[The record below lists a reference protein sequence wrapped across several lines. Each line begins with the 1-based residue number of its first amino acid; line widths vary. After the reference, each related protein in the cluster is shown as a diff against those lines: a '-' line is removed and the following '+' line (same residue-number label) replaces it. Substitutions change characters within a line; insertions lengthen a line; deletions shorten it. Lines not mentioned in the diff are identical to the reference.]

1 MLQVQKHLLDTKWK
15 GTLLGEQETEYS
27 VVVVVVQLH
36 EIHFGSI
43 QDLGWPERLRFISV
57 AVILDSTSHF
67 YLNHEVIQVR

>member
-1 MLQVQKHLLDTKWK
+1 MLQVQKHLLDPKWK
-15 GTLLGEQETEYS
+15 GTFLGKEETEYG
-27 VVVVVVQLH
+27 VVVVVVQLY

-67 YLNHEVIQVR
+67 NLNHEVIQLR